1 MNSPL
6 LQNDVLTFRER
17 PSADTWIVEEQRSV
31 ANLVPRFS
39 EPDDRSATQVGTS
52 RSIFHTYM
60 LPLVVGAMLNGP
72 AQLLKVRR
80 SYQPRSD
87 TVIIDM
93 AWHLDEDFWDSS
105 PQLITNEQVM
115 ALNELLAMPYVTSPG
130 IGDLFDE

>member
-6 LQNDVLTFRER
+6 LQNDGLTFRE
-17 PSADTWIVEEQRSV
+17 PSSADTWIVEEQRSV

-52 RSIFHTYM
+52 RGIFHTYM

-93 AWHLDEDFWDSS
+93 AWHLDEEYWEPV
-105 PQLITNEQVM
+105 PQLITNAQVQ
-115 ALNELLAMPYVTSPG
+115 ALNALLATPYTN
-130 IGDLFDE
+130 DHDFEYFADE